1 MISLSQYYEENLYPL
16 QNGVLRI
23 ISSCKTRFYLT
34 GGTALSRAY
43 YNHRYSDDLDFFVN
57 NDAEYNAQA
66 DLIFDKL
73 KSAGFLWDTAKD
85 FVKDISFR
93 TIKVRRKESGAVLK
107 LDFVNDSTPHFGDLI
122 AADFFDRIDS
132 IRNILSNK
140 MGAVFRMAGKD
151 VADIRE
157 IALHET
163 VDWTA
168 VIHEARQ
175 KDAGIDLLYIS
186 EILKTIPRHEFDAI
200 HWVSKPGWQ
209 VFKNDI
215 DSIVFAMMGGTA

>member
-1 MISLSQYYEENLYPL
+1 
-16 QNGVLRI
+16 
-23 ISSCKTRFYLT
+23 
-34 GGTALSRAY
+34 
-43 YNHRYSDDLDFFVN
+43 VN

-73 KSAGFLWDTAKD
+73 KDAGFFWDTTAD

-93 TIKVRRKESGAVLK
+93 TIKVHWKESDAILK

-122 AADFFDRIDS
+122 VSDLFDKIDCVQ
-132 IRNILSNK
+132 NILSNK
-140 MGAVFRMAGKD
+140 MGAIFRMAGKD

-163 VDWTA
+163 VDWPAT
-168 VIHEARQ
+168 IHEARQ

-186 EILKTIPRHEFDAI
+186 EILQTIPRYEFDNI
-200 HWVSKPGWQ
+200 NWVNKPDWQ
-209 VFKNDI
+209 IFKNDI
-215 DSIVFAMMGGTA
+215 DKIILDMMNGK